1 MPLTVLA
8 VDDDYAT
15 RVALMG
21 YLEIQ
26 GYHVVLASDGKAAL
40 EMVDTHRPHLLITDI
55 NMPRMDGFELVRQ
68 LRSRPPLRLLPVVFL
83 TERLETEQRVQ
94 GYNLGCDAYLGKPF
108 ELVELGAVVRNLLDR
123 AQMIAQEVQFQRLES
138 SSSSS
143 SPKSDG
149 SSHPGERLIH
159 RLEPDA
165 SLVLSL
171 REQEVLRHL
180 ADGLSNSQIGEHLHL
195 SHRTVEKHVSSLL
208 RKTMTH
214 NRSELLRYA
223 LEHGLTD
230 WGMTG
235 ESNS

>member
-15 RVALMG
+15 RVALSG
-21 YLEIQ
+21 YLELQ
-26 GYHVVLASDGKAAL
+26 GYHVVVAEDGKAAL
-40 EMVDTHRPHLLITDI
+40 EMVETHRPHLLITDI
-55 NMPRMDGFELVRQ
+55 NMPRMDGFELVRH

-83 TERLETEQRVQ
+83 TERQETEERVQ

-108 ELVELGAVVRNLLDR
+108 ELLELGAVVRNLLDR
-123 AQMIAQEVQFQRLES
+123 AQMIAQELQFQRLDTHS
-138 SSSSS
+138 NAAPTS
-143 SPKSDG
+143 
-149 SSHPGERLIH
+149 ERLH
-159 RLEPDA
+159 RLEAD
-165 SLVLSL
+165 SNLVLSL
-171 REQEVLRHL
+171 REQEVLTHL

-230 WGMTG
+230 WGMAG
-235 ESNS
+235 ESNT

>member
-15 RVALMG
+15 RVALAG

-26 GYHVVLASDGKAAL
+26 GYHVVLAEDGKAAL
-40 EMVDTHRPHLLITDI
+40 EMVDAHRPHLLITDI

-68 LRSRPPLRLLPVVFL
+68 VRSRPPLRLLPVVFL

-123 AQMIAQEVQFQRLES
+123 AQMIAQEVQFQRLDS
-138 SSSSS
+138 G
-143 SPKSDG
+143 KSEGGGVPQAD
-149 SSHPGERLIH
+149 RLIHH

-230 WGMTG
+230 WGMAG
-235 ESNS
+235 ESNN

>member
-15 RVALMG
+15 RAALMG

-26 GYHVVLASDGKAAL
+26 GYHVVLAEDGRAAL
-40 EMVDTHRPHLLITDI
+40 EMVDAHRPHLLITDI
-55 NMPRMDGFELVRQ
+55 NMPRMNGFELVRQ

-123 AQMIAQEVQFQRLES
+123 AQMIAQELQFQRS
-138 SSSSS
+138 DG
-143 SPKSDG
+143 PKSEG
-149 SSHPGERLIH
+149 MALHVPSH

-235 ESNS
+235 DS

>member
-26 GYHVVLASDGKAAL
+26 GYHVVLAEDGKAAL
-40 EMVDTHRPHLLITDI
+40 EMVETHRPHLLITDI

-68 LRSRPPLRLLPVVFL
+68 LRLRPPLRLLPVVFL

-123 AQMIAQEVQFQRLES
+123 AQMIAQEVQFQRS
-138 SSSSS
+138 D
-143 SPKSDG
+143 SPKSEG
-149 SSHPGERLIH
+149 TAPHSFIH
-159 RLEPDA
+159 RIEPDA

-235 ESNS
+235 DS

>member
-26 GYHVVLASDGKAAL
+26 GYHVVLAEDGKAAL
-40 EMVDTHRPHLLITDI
+40 EMVDAHRPHLLITDI

-83 TERLETEQRVQ
+83 TERLETEQRVH

-123 AQMIAQEVQFQRLES
+123 AQMIAQEVQFQRLD
-138 SSSSS
+138 
-143 SPKSDG
+143 SPKPEG
-149 SSHPGERLIH
+149 AAHPERLIH

-165 SLVLSL
+165 SLILSL

-223 LEHGLTD
+223 LEHGLAD